1 MKSNIR
7 TKEEIRKFISREL
20 SDIYPPGEIGS
31 LTRIIVRTVFGQEW
45 LPFITDK
52 PGIISSEEQKMIMDI
67 VTRLRSG
74 MPIQYI
80 TGETEF
86 SGCRIRVNKDV
97 LIPRQET
104 EELVEMIIRENREL
118 KGRIIDIG
126 TGTGCIAVALAKK
139 LAGCKVYALDISEK
153 AVETARINAEI
164 NDAGV
169 EFITGD
175 IFSMKFTGLEPFNII
190 VSNPPYVRE
199 SEKAGMHINVTGYEP
214 HSALFVPDEN
224 PLLFYER
231 IMSVSNQLLV
241 PSGRVYFEINEAMGE
256 EIKILAGKYGF
267 DCIEIIKDMNGKER
281 FMKGVY
287 NGRQQSF

>member
-1 MKSNIR
+1 VKSNIR

-52 PGIISSEEQKMIMDI
+52 PGIISAEEDKMIMDI
-67 VTRLRSG
+67 VTRLKSG

-86 SGCRIRVNKDV
+86 SGCRIKVNENV

-126 TGTGCIAVALAKK
+126 TGSGCIAVALAKK
-139 LAGCKVYALDISEK
+139 LAGCKVYAVDISEK

-164 NDAGV
+164 NDARV

-175 IFSMKFTGLEPFNII
+175 IFSMKFTGPEPFNII

-214 HSALFVPDEN
+214 HGALFVPDEN

-231 IMSVSNQLLV
+231 IISVSNQLLA
-241 PSGRVYFEINEAMGE
+241 PAGRIYLEINEAMGE
-256 EIKILAGKYGF
+256 EMIKLAGKYGF
-267 DCIEIIKDMNGKER
+267 ECIEIIKDLNGKER
-281 FMKGVY
+281 FMKGIY
-287 NGRQQSF
+287 NG